1 MYSIFYLGGL
11 LCNWHCQ
18 PCTSCFPPSSPPYKD
33 KEKGCPH
40 TGDSHSCQ
48 HKHYK
53 HTGCP
58 EKPVRKSV
66 RYTHRAPNVNILEN
80 IFKNSLK

>member
-11 LCNWHCQ
+11 LCNWHRQ

-58 EKPVRKSV
+58 EKPVSKSV
-66 RYTHRAPNVNILEN
+66 RYTHGATDVNIW
-80 IFKNSLK
+80 